1 MVCVSMGLIVWV
13 CYKVPVMNTMNTY
26 TDMLNITYKI
36 GQDFGTRDS
45 TKIKVIRLFSKYS
58 SPL

>member
-1 MVCVSMGLIVWV
+1 MGLIVWV

-36 GQDFGTRDS
+36 GQDFGTTDS
-45 TKIKVIRLFSKYS
+45 TKVKVIRFL
-58 SPL
+58 

>member
-1 MVCVSMGLIVWV
+1 MGVLQSSKWDLKNHIMDKSSDVT
-13 CYKVPVMNTMNTY
+13 PVMNTY

-45 TKIKVIRLFSKYS
+45 TKIKVIRFL
-58 SPL
+58 